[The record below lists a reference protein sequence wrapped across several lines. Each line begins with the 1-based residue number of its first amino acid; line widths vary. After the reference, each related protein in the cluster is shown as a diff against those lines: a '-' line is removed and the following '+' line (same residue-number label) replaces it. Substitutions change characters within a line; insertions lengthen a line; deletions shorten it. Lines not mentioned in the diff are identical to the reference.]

1 MAFQGV
7 DDVHGGHS
15 LSLGVLSVGDSI
27 PDDVLEEDLQDSSG
41 LFVDESRDSFHST
54 SSGQSSDGWLGDALD
69 VVSQNLSVTL
79 GASLSES
86 LASFSSSRH
95 DES

>member
-1 MAFQGV
+1 MT
-7 DDVHGGHS
+7 H
-15 LSLGVLSVGDSI
+15 L
-27 PDDVLEEDLQDSSG
+27 
-41 LFVDESRDSFHST
+41 DESRDSFHAT

-69 VVSQNLSVTL
+69 VVSQDLSVTL

-95 DES
+95 YES